1 MSKSRKIKIDKN
13 YKPLPTNEGDE
24 IYSIGIFKFNISK
37 ILEHITFEKL
47 DAQKE
52 QINVREWFK
61 LHIHGSVNEE
71 YLTTVDIACPV
82 IQAEIRPD
90 MFEIVDGNHRL
101 EWAYRDGVEWVNS
114 FKLRGE
120 QLLPYFVDV
129 RGYEA
134 FVEYWNSKL

>member
-37 ILEHITFEKL
+37 ILEHIIFEKL

-61 LHIHGSVNEE
+61 LHIHGLVNEE

-90 MFEIVDGNHRL
+90 MFENRR
-101 EWAYRDGVEWVNS
+101 W
-114 FKLRGE
+114 
-120 QLLPYFVDV
+120 
-129 RGYEA
+129 
-134 FVEYWNSKL
+134 